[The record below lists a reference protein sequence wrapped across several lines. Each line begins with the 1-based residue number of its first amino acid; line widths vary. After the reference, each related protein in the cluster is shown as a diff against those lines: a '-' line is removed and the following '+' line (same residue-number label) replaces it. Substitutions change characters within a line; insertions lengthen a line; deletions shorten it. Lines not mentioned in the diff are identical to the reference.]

1 MLHIKVEERTR
12 ELEEQKKTAFH
23 SGKRAL
29 SSKPTIETAKR
40 KNNQTKRTTDT
51 NVKESTGIDG

>member
-1 MLHIKVEERTR
+1 MEACSLKEQQEILHIKVEERTR
-12 ELEEQKKTAFH
+12 ETGRTKKTAFH

-40 KNNQTKRTTDT
+40 KITKQKD
-51 NVKESTGIDG
+51 N

>member
-40 KNNQTKRTTDT
+40 KK
-51 NVKESTGIDG
+51 